1 MLSLAYRCWFNKHSC
16 THNLEGTQK
25 PCSLLRLC
33 INAMLDGCISRCL
46 GDLLLFK
53 ELALGLQ
60 EGQGRLNPTDRR
72 VQRAPIGIAR
82 EQIWQRLQTSRKDTD
97 TSKQLNYYL
106 LHLVALLQPS
116 NGKVSFGN
124 LRKSVPSNRSD
135 WHKES
140 GCTGDGTQWRLW
152 GICQQPAGKDT
163 YSLLTTVSFLL
174 LFQFS
179 FLLKCLLFHRKQWS

>member
-1 MLSLAYRCWFNKHSC
+1 
-16 THNLEGTQK
+16 
-25 PCSLLRLC
+25 
-33 INAMLDGCISRCL
+33 MLDGCISRCL

-53 ELALGLQ
+53 ELALWLQ
-60 EGQGRLNPTDRR
+60 EGQGGLNTTDHR

-140 GCTGDGTQWRLW
+140 GCTGEGTQWRLW
-152 GICQQPAGKDT
+152 GICQEPAGKDT

-179 FLLKCLLFHRKQWS
+179 FLLKCLLLTGNNGARNKSHSLKYFGFVFLYILQRETAWEAASCYPL